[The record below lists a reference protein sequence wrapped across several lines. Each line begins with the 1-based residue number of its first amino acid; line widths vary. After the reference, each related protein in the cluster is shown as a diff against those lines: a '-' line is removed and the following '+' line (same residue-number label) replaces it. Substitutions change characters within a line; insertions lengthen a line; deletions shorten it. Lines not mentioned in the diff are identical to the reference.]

1 MITETDDQQQQRDDD
16 RTTLVWSLLVSGF
29 ANLMVWIVLGWA
41 IIMHIRTLAPVQE
54 RPEIVTVTTQ
64 TMNAPM
70 VASSSQHHAA
80 RSHPIPQTRQ
90 EPSHQAQPEPQHK
103 SVAMNLAATPR
114 PQEQPT
120 ELARTTPNG
129 TPQPRS
135 APKRTAALAEELAQQ
150 QAAFQKEAAA
160 LNAKNGPISVATIDP
175 NQRQSASKS
184 YRINLSGNAELRGH
198 GWGMLSSVLKA
209 WVYEGKHCYYI
220 QYTWLYPTGGTEI
233 GNVPWPFCYPPTND
247 PIARH
252 EPRIDILSP
261 PSGYQF
267 PAGTVLYPIEKEVY
281 EAWLHG
287 SLQ

>member
-41 IIMHIRTLAPVQE
+41 IIMHIRTLAPVQD
-54 RPEIVTVTTQ
+54 RAEILTVTTQ
-64 TMNAPM
+64 MMRAPM
-70 VASSSQHHAA
+70 VASSSQHLAA
-80 RSHPIPQTRQ
+80 RSHPIPRTQH

-103 SVAMNLAATPR
+103 SVAMTLAATPR

-135 APKRTAALAEELAQQ
+135 APKRTTALAEELAQQ
-150 QAAFQKEAAA
+150 QAAFQKEADA

-184 YRINLSGNAELRGH
+184 YHMNLSGNAELQG
-198 GWGMLSSVLKA
+198 
-209 WVYEGKHCYYI
+209 EGYGFLDPLQRWIENGLHCYKG
-220 QYTWLYPTGGTEI
+220 QYHWLYPTGGTEVANI
-233 GNVPWPFCYPPTND
+233 PWPFCYPPSAD
-247 PIARH
+247 PIAHGLRQF
-252 EPRIDILSP
+252 PFPLPLD
-261 PSGYQF
+261 GYRL
-267 PAGTVLYPIEKEVY
+267 PAGTYLYPIEKNVY
-281 EAWLHG
+281 EAWLRE
-287 SLQ
+287 SAQ